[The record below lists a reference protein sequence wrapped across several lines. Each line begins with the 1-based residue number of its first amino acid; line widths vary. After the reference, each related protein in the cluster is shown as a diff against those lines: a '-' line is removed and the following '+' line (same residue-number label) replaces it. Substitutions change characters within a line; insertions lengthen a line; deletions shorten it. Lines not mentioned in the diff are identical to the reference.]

1 MIDLMAP
8 VGRGKFWGT
17 PPGGCFSS
25 FLAAVWSLFEHSR
38 TGDGTV
44 CRIISRGG
52 ARSGGY
58 TADLGSR
65 SSGFVGE
72 GSVVVGVEAKTDARI
87 SWSFPAA
94 KCFLKKRKKKH
105 HKTIHWYENSMLLRP
120 IIFLVTIK
128 KFLKMFKSNTTKRIG
143 SLVQLFLYF

>member
-94 KCFLKKRKKKH
+94 KCFLKKEKKH
-105 HKTIHWYENSMLLRP
+105 HKTIHWYENSMLLRH

-128 KFLKMFKSNTTKRIG
+128 KFFKMFKSNTTKRIG